1 VPDRTGRLLR
11 VDLSSSRL
19 SREPIPDNV
28 LRQFIGGR
36 GLGIKYLF
44 DELRPRVDPL
54 GPDNKLLLL
63 SGPLAG
69 TSAQSCSRWV
79 AMTKSPLT
87 GGITRAV
94 GGADFGAWIR
104 LAGLDFILVEG
115 SSETPVYVHIDGDSA
130 KVLPADD
137 LWGLDTV
144 KTEQLLKQRHGSDSR
159 SACIGPGGERL
170 VRYATIT
177 SSRRTASRGGVG
189 TVMGSKKLKGVVIS
203 RSHHTQVPVLKSVAK
218 RQVEVLQSGRTPA
231 ILNKYGT
238 TFLTPGTQEM
248 GMLPVRNFQV
258 GRLEGLEK
266 LGPEAFLT
274 LKKGNFGCYSCMIK
288 CGNIH
293 EISEGAFKG
302 VRSEGPEYETIWA
315 FGPNIANTDAS
326 SIVAA
331 EIQCDLFG
339 IDTISAGNSIGF
351 AYELYQR
358 GILTRKETNSLEL
371 IWGDYRP
378 MLQLVQLI
386 IEQRGLG
393 RILGE
398 GVRRAASIFGQ
409 GADDYAMHVKGQ
421 EFPGYDPRGAKA
433 EALSYATSNIGASH
447 MYGRNPQELHGDPY
461 PRPLDRFADENK
473 GDIVAFNQKMTAFR
487 ECGVMCAM
495 IFRSVLIPLM
505 GELFAKAT
513 GYEELLDQRQI
524 ELIGERVLTLERAFN
539 VREGFSRDDDTLPK
553 RMRTEPLQDAGPA
566 TGQYVRNLDT
576 LLDEYY
582 QAMGYSSRGIPL
594 SETLSKLGLG
604 RL

>member
-1 VPDRTGRLLR
+1 MPNRTGRLLR
-11 VDLSSSRL
+11 VDLSSSRV
-19 SREPIPDNV
+19 SREPIPDDV

-44 DELRPRVDPL
+44 DELRPGVDPL

-69 TSAQSCSRWV
+69 TSAQSFSRWV

-104 LAGLDFILVEG
+104 FAGLDFILVEG
-115 SSETPVYVHIDGDSA
+115 NSESPVYAHIDSDSA

-144 KTEQLLKQRHGSDSR
+144 KTEQLLKQRHGFDSR
-159 SACIGPGGERL
+159 VACIGPGGERL
-170 VRYATIT
+170 VRYSTIT

-189 TVMGSKKLKGVVIS
+189 TVMGAKKLKAVVIS
-203 RSHHTQVPVLKSVAK
+203 RSHRTQVPMLKGVAK
-218 RQVEVLQSGRTPA
+218 RQVEVLQSARAPA

-238 TFLTPGTQEM
+238 TFLILGTQEM

-258 GRLEGLEK
+258 GRLEAIEK
-266 LGPEAFLT
+266 LGPEAFLAI
-274 LKKGNFGCYSCMIK
+274 KKGNFGCYSCMVK

-302 VRSEGPEYETIWA
+302 VRNEGPEYETIWA
-315 FGPNIANTDAS
+315 FGPNIANTDAG
-326 SIVAA
+326 SIMAA

-358 GILTRKETNSLEL
+358 SVLTRKDTEGLQL
-371 IWGDYRP
+371 LWGDYRP
-378 MLQLVQLI
+378 MLKLVKLI

-398 GVRRAASIFGQ
+398 GVKRAASIFGQ

-461 PRPLDRFADENK
+461 PRPLDPFADENK
-473 GDIVAFNQKMTAFR
+473 GDVVAFNQKMTAFR

-495 IFRSVLIPLM
+495 IYRSVPIPLT

-513 GYEELLDQRQI
+513 GYEELSDQGQI

-539 VREGFSRDDDTLPK
+539 VREGFSREDDTLPK

-566 TGQYVRNLDT
+566 TGQYVRKLDT

-582 QAMGYSSRGIPL
+582 QALGYSSCGIPL
-594 SETLSKLGLG
+594 PETLSQLGLG